1 MGPRLFPRDSEY
13 GEEDPDVGV
22 KLPDHF
28 FVFFFLKKNVVSFH
42 TPISNIYFFILF
54 SNLVDLTLAR
64 YS

>member
-28 FVFFFLKKNVVSFH
+28 FVFFFKKRSFL
-42 TPISNIYFFILF
+42 PYPDFKYLLFYFIF
-54 SNLVDLTLAR
+54 
-64 YS
+64 